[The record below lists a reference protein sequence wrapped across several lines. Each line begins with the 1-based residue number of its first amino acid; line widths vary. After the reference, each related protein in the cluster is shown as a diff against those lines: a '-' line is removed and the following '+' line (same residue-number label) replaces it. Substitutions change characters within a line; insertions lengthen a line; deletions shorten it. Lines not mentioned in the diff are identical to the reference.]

1 VTGQRVAVVT
11 GAARGIGAAV
21 VRRLAGDGWA
31 VVAVDRCADDP
42 AVPYPLAGAE
52 QLGVLAAA
60 FPQVRPIQADVRDG
74 AALSGAVETAER
86 EFGRVD
92 ATVAAAGVVLG
103 GCPVWELPDAGWNTP
118 IDVDVTGVLN
128 LARAVVPAKEVASVV
143 AWACSP
149 EASAVTGSVLHADG
163 GFTG

>member
-31 VVAVDRCADDP
+31 VVAIEP
-42 AVPYPLAGAE
+42 E
-52 QLGVLAAA
+52 
-60 FPQVRPIQADVRDG
+60 
-74 AALSGAVETAER
+74 
-86 EFGRVD
+86 
-92 ATVAAAGVVLG
+92 
-103 GCPVWELPDAGWNTP
+103 
-118 IDVDVTGVLN
+118 
-128 LARAVVPAKEVASVV
+128 EVASVV